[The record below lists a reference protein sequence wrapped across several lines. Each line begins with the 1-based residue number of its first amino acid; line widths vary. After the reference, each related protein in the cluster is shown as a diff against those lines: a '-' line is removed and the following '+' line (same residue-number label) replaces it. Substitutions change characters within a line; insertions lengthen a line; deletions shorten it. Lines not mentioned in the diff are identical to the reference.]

1 MFKTMQFLLA
11 FRDFAAWFTHK
22 LFHNYNYNY
31 IISKT
36 FSLIY
41 CKNFPFLLTF
51 V

>member
-22 LFHNYNYNY
+22 LFHNYNY

-36 FSLIY
+36 FSLNY